1 MNPVADITGDQA
13 QIQKRPRGRPVGS
26 VNKIQQLARENLT
39 ALFEMNG
46 GVQGMFKWLQK
57 NERNEYAFYV
67 YIYPKILGVQGV
79 QKPQGPVVANI
90 TNVIVDPRNNY
101 KGSIDASAV
110 DVTPQREPRY
120 DPQDHEF
127 NAVDK
132 GTPEVIE
139 EVPVYEPQQLQSRK
153 SDDFEISGEIPL

>member
-1 MNPVADITGDQA
+1 MNLVPDATGDTSQLK
-13 QIQKRPRGRPVGS
+13 KRPRGRPVGS

-39 ALFEMNG
+39 ALFEKNG
-46 GVQGMFKWLQK
+46 GIEGMYKWLRK
-57 NERNEYAFYV
+57 NDRNEYAFYV

-79 QKPQGPVVANI
+79 QKPAGPVVTKV

-101 KGSIDASAV
+101 KGTIEASAV
-110 DVTPQREPRY
+110 DVTPEPRY

-127 NAVDK
+127 SAVDN

-139 EVPVYEPQQLQSRK
+139 DVPIYEPQQVEARK
-153 SDDFEISGEIPL
+153 PDDFEIIGEIPL